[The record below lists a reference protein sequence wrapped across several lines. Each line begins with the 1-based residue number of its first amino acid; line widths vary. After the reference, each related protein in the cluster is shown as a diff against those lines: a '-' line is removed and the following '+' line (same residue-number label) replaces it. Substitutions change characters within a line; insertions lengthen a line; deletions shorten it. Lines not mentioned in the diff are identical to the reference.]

1 MFFRRHLSYANVV
14 ATMAL
19 VFAMGGSAIAAK
31 HYLISST
38 NQINPKVL
46 KKLRGNHGNTGNTGA
61 SGPQGRTGSA
71 GTAGA
76 PGAPGVP
83 GAPGANGAVAGYSAS
98 YHEGLG
104 IDIKEGG
111 EIPVLSKTIPAGHY
125 LVSAKVLVVAQSG
138 GSTGSVEPECE
149 LDEEGK
155 TIDYSQATATLPQSS
170 AGVHVGAATLTMVD
184 AVNTST
190 PTTLSVNCETT
201 ANSTIEPEKVIAVE
215 ARLQAVQTTNNS

>member
-46 KKLRGNHGNTGNTGA
+46 KKLRGNHGNRGNTGA
-61 SGPQGRTGSA
+61 SGPQGPSGAA
-71 GTAGA
+71 GAAGA
-76 PGAPGVP
+76 PGTP

-98 YHEGLG
+98 YNGTG
-104 IDIKEGG
+104 IDITTGG

-125 LVSAKVLVVAQSG
+125 LVSVKVLVVAESSG
-138 GSTGSVEPECE
+138 GNTGSVEPECE

-155 TIDYSQATATLPQSS
+155 TIDYSQATATLPLST
-170 AGVHVGAATLTMVD
+170 GVGFSGAARLALDD
-184 AVNTST
+184 AVNTNTS
-190 PTTLSVNCETT
+190 TTLSVNCETF
-201 ANSTIEPEKVIAVE
+201 ANSTLATHKVVAVE